1 MDNKQIYSLI
11 KRIKQTQDGLDFI
24 EYLKELSK
32 NNYEEFKVCDNK
44 HNDIVKGI
52 AIAYDSLI
60 KVFEKTTDN
69 TIQKEDSETNAFI

>member
-24 EYLKELSK
+24 EYLKEMSK
-32 NNYEEFKVCDNK
+32 INYEEFKSCDSS
-44 HNDIVKGI
+44 HNDVVKGI

-60 KVFEKTTDN
+60 KVFEKNTDN
-69 TIQKEDSETNAFI
+69 TIQKEDLEINAFT

>member
-1 MDNKQIYSLI
+1 MDNNQIYSLI

-44 HNDIVKGI
+44 HNDVVKGI

-69 TIQKEDSETNAFI
+69 TIQKEESEINAFI

>member
-1 MDNKQIYSLI
+1 MDNNQIYSLI

-44 HNDIVKGI
+44 HNDVVKGI

-60 KVFEKTTDN
+60 KVF
-69 TIQKEDSETNAFI
+69 